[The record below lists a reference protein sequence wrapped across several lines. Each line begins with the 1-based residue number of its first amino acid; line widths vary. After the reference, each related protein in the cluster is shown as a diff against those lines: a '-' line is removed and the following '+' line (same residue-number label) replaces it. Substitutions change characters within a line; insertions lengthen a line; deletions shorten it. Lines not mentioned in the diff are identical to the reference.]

1 VKFHLNRFLRRV
13 RIHGGEF
20 DTSAR
25 AMYREGVTSSLRAD
39 LRIVRR
45 STIERKQMSTKT
57 TFKRIAL
64 VTVAA
69 LGFGVMSVAPSNAAI
84 NADTLTL
91 SAATASQTTAETA
104 TSTSAVATVSFLG
117 SELDSMS
124 VTASL
129 VSAPAGNTAL
139 PVLSLTETASASIDN
154 DGDAKLVGYAIGANT
169 AVKVTAGDSTK
180 VTTAKFKVFLAI
192 NGVTSNSAGA
202 ATAPAVAGTYVVKLT
217 PATVG
222 TSGALAAST
231 AQTLTIT
238 VTTAATLD
246 KVPSASLSTVRL
258 TGGDTITPLTVDTDD
273 TINASKSATTAPA
286 AIIKITQLNAAGG
299 SAAESITAIVS
310 GVGTIVSGAQA
321 GAATI
326 SAIAVTGARVVV
338 AKAGDIIQ
346 VYSSGDSGVSTITL
360 TSSSGVALGAKTV
373 TFYDTKPATATAT
386 VKKAYILAGTTE
398 VAKVLA
404 VVVKDAAGNPVTN
417 ATVTAAATDTT
428 TTVGGA
434 ATCTAYNTTDKVYY
448 CGIKGA
454 GSTKFGKVGYTVTAT
469 GADAAATKV
478 TTTADVTFSFGVA
491 AKVTIT
497 GAATGTPGE
506 VVTYTLTAT
515 DKNGLPVADQS
526 YGGSALNAEG
536 GALFE
541 EVVASGWSTAPFKSS
556 DSFTAVS
563 GVITSKGTL
572 PIAGT
577 AKGTWTLSGDGTA
590 DSGAIAKAISA
601 TDIVVS
607 TDVTNPGV
615 DAAAAAA
622 EEATAAANDATDAA
636 LSAAEAAEAAT
647 AMAQEAVDAVAELSA
662 SVTKLISALRAQI
675 TTLTNLVVKIQ
686 KKVKA

>member
-1 VKFHLNRFLRRV
+1 
-13 RIHGGEF
+13 
-20 DTSAR
+20 
-25 AMYREGVTSSLRAD
+25 
-39 LRIVRR
+39 
-45 STIERKQMSTKT
+45 MSTKT

-91 SAATASQTTAETA
+91 SAATAAQTTAETA
-104 TSTSAVATVSFLG
+104 TSTSAVVTVSFLG
-117 SELDSMS
+117 GTNDSVS

-139 PVLSLTETASASIDN
+139 PTLSLTETASATVN
-154 DGDAKLVGYAIGANT
+154 DAATAVAGTTYAANS
-169 AVKVTAGDSTK
+169 AVKVITADSTK
-180 VTTAKFKVFLAI
+180 VTTGKFKVYLTV
-192 NGVTSNSAGA
+192 GGKDG
-202 ATAPAVAGTYVVKLT
+202 TAPTVAGTYVVKLT
-217 PATVG
+217 PTAQG
-222 TSGALAAST
+222 GNSLAAAT

-258 TGGDTITPLTVDTDD
+258 TAGDTMTPVTVDTDD
-273 TINASKSATTAPA
+273 TINASKSATTPA
-286 AIIKITQLNAAGG
+286 AIISITQLNAAGA
-299 SAAESITAIVS
+299 SASESITAIVS
-310 GVGTIVSGAQA
+310 GVGTIVSGAEVNTV
-321 GAATI
+321 ATKVD
-326 SAIAVTGARVVV
+326 ALTVTGARVLV
-338 AKAGDIIQ
+338 AKAGHIIQ
-346 VYSSGDSGVSTITL
+346 VYSDGNSGVATITL
-360 TSSSGVALGAKTV
+360 TSSSGVAMGTKTV
-373 TFYDTKPATATAT
+373 TFYDTKPATVTAT
-386 VKKAYILAGTTE
+386 VKKAHILAGTANVT
-398 VAKVLA
+398 KVLA

-434 ATCTAYNTTDKVYY
+434 ATCLAYDTTDKVYY
-448 CGIKGA
+448 CGIAGA
-454 GSTKFGKVGYTVTAT
+454 GSTKFGKVNYTVTAT
-469 GADAAATKV
+469 GADTAKTKV
-478 TTTADVTFSFGVA
+478 TATADVTFSFAVA

-497 GAATGTPGE
+497 GPATGTPGE
-506 VVTYTLTAT
+506 VVTYTMTAT
-515 DKNGLPVADQS
+515 DKNGLPIADQA
-526 YGGSALNAEG
+526 YGVNAPG
-536 GALFE
+536 LALFE
-541 EVVASGWSTAPFKSS
+541 DRVATGWGATAPFLSTE
-556 DSFTAVS
+556 SFTSVS
-563 GVITSKGTL
+563 GVFTAKGTL
-572 PIAGT
+572 PVAGSVKT
-577 AKGTWTLSGDGTA
+577 TWTLAGDGTT
-590 DSGAIAKAISA
+590 DSGAIAKAISG
-601 TDIVVS
+601 TDIVVT